1 MGNSIN
7 TLKILSRKNRT
18 GLSLSTQTAWS
29 PEQEASL
36 VAWYQ
41 YQTGITLNGFTP
53 EVSGWD
59 NSVPI
64 TNPNFGLYHLTQTA
78 VSPQTRP
85 DYINGVISF
94 NGTGDC
100 LNVTGQIQLTGDFTI
115 GFKVKN
121 TATNV
126 TIYGSNSVHGEFL
139 RFSNNINIKIII
151 DNAITLDFPISN
163 QVNLLAYYTISRS
176 NNNYYLTQN
185 GGGLISPNIPA
196 PIPITSLVIN
206 IDAIGVRKT
215 NTNFYKGEMSEIQI
229 YNSSSQTLI
238 NNVNTRLASL

>member
-41 YQTGITLNGFTP
+41 YQTGITVNGNLK
-53 EVSGWD
+53 VSGWD

-94 NGTGDC
+94 NGVGDC

-163 QVNLLAYYTISRS
+163 QVNLLAYYTISRQ

-196 PIPITSLVIN
+196 PIPITSPVIN

>member
-41 YQTGITLNGFTP
+41 YQTGITLNGSD
-53 EVSGWD
+53 VSGWD

-64 TNPNFGLYHLTQTA
+64 TNQNFGLYHLTQTA

-85 DYINGVISF
+85 EYTNGVISF

-196 PIPITSLVIN
+196 PIPITSPVIN